1 MPELM
6 KNSDLQQKKQENF
19 NITLD
24 YDLQQGLIHLIWP
37 SEVTTDIHSQCQW
50 FKWEQCGSV
59 TSESRA
65 SAQLSKAIVKHFLG
79 TKSY

>member
-1 MPELM
+1 MLVY
-6 KNSDLQQKKQENF
+6 SRKKQENF

-37 SEVTTDIHSQCQW
+37 SEVTTVIHPQCQW

-59 TSESRA
+59 ASES
-65 SAQLSKAIVKHFLG
+65 
-79 TKSY
+79 